1 MGVVRGTYR
10 DSEVQF
16 IINNHDK
23 MSIAEMAKKLNR
35 TYMSVA
41 HKRRELGLSPEP
53 TRSKDDKILGGF
65 KKSKVDKYRKQFEVG
80 KTYHV
85 KPIKTVEEL
94 TENYNSDYDREFVG
108 QLVKKTNDLLV
119 FDKGPFKECI
129 KLVDVVRNAYE
140 IEEVE

>member
-1 MGVVRGTYR
+1 MGIVRGSYQ
-10 DSEVQF
+10 DSEIQF
-16 IINNHDK
+16 ILDNHDK
-23 MSIAEMAKKLNR
+23 MSITEMAEKLNR

-53 TRSKDDKILGGF
+53 TRSKGTVTYGGF
-65 KKSKVDKYRKQFEVG
+65 KKSKMDKYRRQLKLG
-80 KTYHV
+80 KYYKV
-85 KPIKTVEEL
+85 KPVNTVEEL
-94 TENYNSDYDREFVG
+94 TENYNSDYYREFVG

-129 KLVDVVRNAYE
+129 TLVDVVRNAYE